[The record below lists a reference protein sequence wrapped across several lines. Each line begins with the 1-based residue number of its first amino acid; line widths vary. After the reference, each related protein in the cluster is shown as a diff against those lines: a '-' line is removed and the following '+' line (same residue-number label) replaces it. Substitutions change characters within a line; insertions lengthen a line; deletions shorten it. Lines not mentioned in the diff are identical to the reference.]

1 MSDLLGGAITH
12 LEESLRFR
20 MTRQG
25 ALAANVA
32 NADTPRYRR
41 VDFEPLLRSAGA
53 RLERTHPRHLPAG
66 GDPGYRVVR
75 GPRGSR
81 PDGNGVEL
89 DREVI
94 ELTRNAGAFRD
105 QAAVLTRLLGLRRM
119 AVTGEP
125 R

>member
-1 MSDLLGGAITH
+1 MSDLLGGAIPH
-12 LEESLRFR
+12 LEEAMRFR
-20 MTRQG
+20 MKRQG
-25 ALAANVA
+25 ALAANVV

-41 VDFEPLLRSAGA
+41 VDFEPVLAEAGA
-53 RLERTHPRHLPAG
+53 RLLRTHPRHISAG
-66 GDPGYRVVR
+66 GDSGYRVVR

-94 ELTRNAGAFRD
+94 ELTRNAGAFRE
-105 QAAVLTRLLGLRRM
+105 QAAVLTRLLVLRRI
-119 AVTGEP
+119 AATSE

>member
-1 MSDLLGGAITH
+1 MSDLLGGAVPH
-12 LEESLRFR
+12 LEQAMRFR
-20 MTRQG
+20 LLRQG
-25 ALAANVA
+25 ALAANVV

-41 VDFEPLLRSAGA
+41 VDFEPILAEA
-53 RLERTHPRHLPAG
+53 RTQLQRTHARHMSAG
-66 GDPGYRVVR
+66 GDSGYRMVR

-94 ELTRNAGAFRD
+94 ELTRNAGAFRQ
-105 QAAVLTRLLGLRRM
+105 QAAVLSRLLMLRRIG
-119 AVTGEP
+119 VTSE

>member
-1 MSDLLGGAITH
+1 MSDLLGGAVPH
-12 LEESLRFR
+12 LEEAMRFR
-20 MTRQG
+20 LARQG

-41 VDFEPLLRSAGA
+41 VDFEPLLAEAGA
-53 RLERTHPRHLPAG
+53 RLQRTHHRHLSASG
-66 GDPGYRVVR
+66 TPGYRVVR

-105 QAAVLTRLLGLRRM
+105 QAAVLTRLLALRRT
-119 AVTGEP
+119 AVSGEP

>member
-1 MSDLLGGAITH
+1 M
-12 LEESLRFR
+12 RFR
-20 MTRQG
+20 MVRQG
-25 ALAANVA
+25 ALAANVV

-41 VDFEPLLRSAGA
+41 VDFERLLASAGT
-53 RLERTHPRHLPAG
+53 RLQRTHPGHLTAG
-66 GDPGYRVVR
+66 GESGYRLVR

-94 ELTRNAGAFRD
+94 ELTRNAGAFRK

>member
-1 MSDLLGGAITH
+1 MSDLLGGAVGH
-12 LEESLRFR
+12 LEAAMRFR
-20 MTRQG
+20 MLRQG
-25 ALAANVA
+25 ALAANVV

-41 VDFEPLLRSAGA
+41 VDFEPLLAQAGS
-53 RLERTHPRHLPAG
+53 RLQRTHERHLPAG
-66 GDPGYRVVR
+66 NEAGYRIVR

-89 DREVI
+89 EREVV
-94 ELTRNAGAFRD
+94 ELTRNAGAFRE
-105 QAAVLTRLLGLRRM
+105 QAAVLARLLALRRV